1 MILGLLTGQRAA
13 LRGGNSLY
21 CRQVGNEIA
30 WGGEPGRR
38 GPEGQQRSLN
48 RAGGRRRREVRGLH
62 TSKWLLELH

>member
-30 WGGEPGRR
+30 WGGGGSQVGEAPRASR
-38 GPEGQQRSLN
+38 G
-48 RAGGRRRREVRGLH
+48 A
-62 TSKWLLELH
+62 